1 MADGRNAKHKSR
13 GLMLIAVF
21 KLIKGLSLLALG
33 FGELHYLHRDL
44 AHEVAHWIDLLRVD
58 PHNHYIT
65 WLVEKV
71 AKVDP
76 NKLRE
81 LSVGT
86 FFYAALFLCEGTG
99 LALGKRWAE
108 YVTIIST
115 SSLLPIEVYE
125 IFVRPSWARILILVV
140 NIAIVVYLIRELK
153 RPHAK
158 IEKPS
163 RKGASKDQ

>member
-1 MADGRNAKHKSR
+1 MADGQNAKHKSR

-21 KLIKGLSLLALG
+21 KLVKGLSLLGLG

-65 WLVEKV
+65 WLMEKI

-76 NKLRE
+76 QKLRE
-81 LSVGT
+81 LSGGT

-99 LALGKRWAE
+99 LALQKRWAE
-108 YVTIIST
+108 YMTIIST
-115 SSLLPIEVYE
+115 GSLLPIEVYE
-125 IFVRPSWARILILVV
+125 IFVRPSWARVLILLV

-153 RPHAK
+153 RPHART
-158 IEKPS
+158 EKPS
-163 RKGASKDQ
+163 RKRASKDQ